1 MILQESSQVGSSS
14 GGSLVLIRPQD
25 VVTEDCNRIDSSLS
39 SVQTMETDSGLCE
52 TEGKTPPAELFK
64 QDDKSNRPVSPVTNI
79 PTIEE
84 DHIDE
89 QSCIFQETVI
99 APSLTNSN
107 TVTVG
112 QQEVTK
118 DKEELPVDQ
127 YFPQGQPMNQDQ
139 QPMDE
144 HNHSMDQH
152 VCTAHHDT
160 QSMDVDVQSINQDNE
175 SIDQKCQEKHSLDQD
190 SEGHDNPFS
199 QLLLFSDS
207 DDTVPLKKSKKKWR
221 KTKSEPPARG
231 RRKKTERKTPDSFVA
246 VRFSSPELRQR
257 LEVVQQHMVEMDKK
271 LKPTLIP
278 LVKLH
283 TTVMTLQLNNDASL
297 TAK

>member
-1 MILQESSQVGSSS
+1 M
-14 GGSLVLIRPQD
+14 IRPQD

-64 QDDKSNRPVSPVTNI
+64 QDDKSNRLVSPVTNI

-89 QSCIFQETVI
+89 QSSIFQETVV

-107 TVTVG
+107 TMTMG

-127 YFPQGQPMNQDQ
+127 YFPQGQPVNQDQ

-144 HNHSMDQH
+144 NNHSMDQH
-152 VCTAHHDT
+152 ECSAHHDT
-160 QSMDVDVQSINQDNE
+160 QSMDVDVQLINQDKE

-190 SEGHDNPFS
+190 SKDHNNPFS

-207 DDTVPLKKSKKKWR
+207 DDIVPLKKSKKKWR
-221 KTKSEPPARG
+221 KTKSEPPARS

-257 LEVVQQHMVEMDKK
+257 LEVVQQHMVEMDEK
-271 LKPTLIP
+271 LRPTLIP

-283 TTVMTLQLNNDASL
+283 TTIMTLQLNNDTSL